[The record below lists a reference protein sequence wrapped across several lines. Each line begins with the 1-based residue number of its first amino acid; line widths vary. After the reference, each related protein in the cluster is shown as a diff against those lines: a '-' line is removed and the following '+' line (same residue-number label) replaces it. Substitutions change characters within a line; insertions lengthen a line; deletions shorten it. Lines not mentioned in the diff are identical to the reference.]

1 MPSQA
6 HHVQIR
12 AKLFEFSRRYHAAD
26 TGHGEIHH
34 HDVDIVESASLYRL
48 GAIARFIDDFQISFS
63 VDEELQS
70 LTHGLVILNQQD
82 TDASVHDHLRAGRG
96 GRPRPLAIAL
106 AKRMRLPAAVQ
117 ATRPRVRAVKD
128 APGSHPP
135 E

>member
-12 AKLFEFSRRYHAAD
+12 AKLFEVSRRYHA
-26 TGHGEIHH
+26 THTRHGEIHH

-70 LTHGLVILNQQD
+70 LTLGLVILSQQD

-96 GRPRPLAIAL
+96 GRPPPLSISPS
-106 AKRMRLPAAVQ
+106 KT
-117 ATRPRVRAVKD
+117 TRP
-128 APGSHPP
+128 PGPAQTTQ
-135 E
+135 